1 MRRQATRVD
10 GGSSRQQASLLVV
23 SGLRAPPCMSV
34 CLSVSCMLQLCQ
46 EGAVV
51 EQLRHHMEGLFKL
64 TTASYPP
71 TGVHIQASKQ
81 AQALHGT
88 GWLTGTQAGG
98 REGDKRLGR
107 VVW

>member
-1 MRRQATRVD
+1 M
-10 GGSSRQQASLLVV
+10 
-23 SGLRAPPCMSV
+23 
-34 CLSVSCMLQLCQ
+34 
-46 EGAVV
+46 V

-81 AQALHGT
+81 APPTWHSLADRHT
-88 GWLTGTQAGG
+88 GRREGG
-98 REGDKRLGR
+98 REGGKRLGR